1 MSRFTGRVALVTGA
15 AGVLGT
21 AISRRLATEGASVV
35 LADIDLDAA
44 QTAADEI
51 GGNAVAVR
59 MDVTSAD
66 DVQASVAAAAQ
77 RFGGLDILINNAGT
91 EGGFATTTEYDD
103 DVFDRTFAIN
113 VRGAYLGMKHAVP
126 LLRARGGGAIVN
138 VASVAGLQGTPGMIA
153 YGMSKHA
160 LIGMTKT
167 VAAEEAA
174 AGIRVTA
181 VCPAPIEGRMMRS
194 IESGLGGDDGAA
206 VRSQYRDAIP
216 LGRYAS
222 PEEVAALTCF
232 LASDEAAFVTG
243 SWHRVDGGL
252 GINSV

>member
-1 MSRFTGRVALVTGA
+1 MSRFTGKVALVTGA

-21 AISRRLATEGASVV
+21 AISRRLVAEGAAVV
-35 LADIDLDAA
+35 LADLDPDAA
-44 QTAADEI
+44 QAAAAEI
-51 GGNAVAVR
+51 GGDAWAVR

-66 DVQASVAAAAQ
+66 DVRASVTAAAQ
-77 RFGGLDILINNAGT
+77 RLGGLDVLVNNAGT
-91 EGGFATTTEYDD
+91 EGGFATTSEYDD
-103 DVFDRTFAIN
+103 EVFDRTFAIN

-126 LLRARGGGAIVN
+126 LLRSRGGGAIVN

-160 LIGMTKT
+160 LLGMTKT

-194 IESGLGGDDGAA
+194 IESGLGDDDGTT
-206 VRSQYRDAIP
+206 VRSQFRDAIP
-216 LGRYAS
+216 LGRYAA
-222 PEEVAALTCF
+222 PEEVAALVCF
-232 LASDEAAFVTG
+232 LASEEAAFVTG

-252 GINSV
+252 GINSA